1 MNNVFSTE
9 DRSLLEV
16 REWKEQCRQETEN
29 LTPEEYLAWLRK
41 AADELIAK
49 YHLSLQ
55 VVHR

>member
-29 LTPEEYLAWLRK
+29 FTPEEYLTWIRK
-41 AADELIAK
+41 VADELIAK
-49 YHLSLQ
+49 YHVSLQ